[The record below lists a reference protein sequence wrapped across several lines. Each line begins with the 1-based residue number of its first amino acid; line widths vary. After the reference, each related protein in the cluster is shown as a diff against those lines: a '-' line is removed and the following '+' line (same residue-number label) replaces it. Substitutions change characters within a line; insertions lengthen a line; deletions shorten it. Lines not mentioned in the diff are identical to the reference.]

1 MKKNMV
7 LIFSYIFLFLIFV
20 FDFWKYYPLYLF
32 GSDQIFTDWNYIFN
46 YYNCLNKID
55 LSYKNCKEILN
66 FKFVYPSIWFDIVNY
81 IYSYFNYLI
90 IFFIIFYVFLSYL
103 ILKKNNKI
111 YYLLFLFSP
120 VSILL
125 IQRGNNEILIFILV
139 YLFSYFFYFKK
150 YNLLSLVSISIA
162 TILKIY
168 PIGLFLLLFFDN
180 IKKINY
186 IKIISFII
194 LTIIIYYF
202 LDEFLEI
209 NKHHNPGKITLVYGS
224 ETIFHIFNL
233 LFDDIK
239 INTFLLSIS
248 SLIVIIIVSLC
259 TSNKKYNYLNKNNE
273 ISFLIGS
280 ILIVSSFFFNSS
292 FEYRFIYILFSL
304 PYLIDLSNSKQI
316 KFGKYLIILI
326 YLVLWSELFIF
337 YAKEFTNFNY
347 IRSEYGN
354 ILNINTIFVGLLVL
368 IKNIIFW
375 IINFMLIIISKNII
389 FTKLR

>member
-7 LIFSYIFLFLIFV
+7 LIFSYIFLFLIFF

-32 GSDQIFTDWNYIFN
+32 DSDQIFTDWNYIFN

-55 LSYKNCKEILN
+55 LNYKNCKEILN
-66 FKFVYPSIWFDIVNY
+66 FEFVYPSIWFNFVNY
-81 IYSYFNYLI
+81 TYNYFKYLI
-90 IFFIIFYVFLSYL
+90 VILIIFYVFLSYS
-103 ILKKNNKI
+103 ILKKKNKI

-150 YNLLSLVSISIA
+150 YNFLSLVSISIA
-162 TILKIY
+162 TVLKIY
-168 PIGLFLLLFFDN
+168 PIGLFLLLFLDN
-180 IKKINY
+180 IKKIKY
-186 IKIISFII
+186 IKIISFITLI
-194 LTIIIYYF
+194 IIIYYF
-202 LDEFLEI
+202 FVEFLEI
-209 NKHHNPGKITLVYGS
+209 NKNHNPGKITLVYGS

-239 INTFLLSIS
+239 INTFVLSFIS
-248 SLIVIIIVSLC
+248 LVVIIIISLC
-259 TSNKKYNYLNKNNE
+259 TSNKKYNYPNKNNE
-273 ISFLIGS
+273 ISFLTGS
-280 ILIVSSFFFNSS
+280 LLIVSSFFFNSS

-304 PYLIDLSNSKQI
+304 PYLIDLSNSNQI

-326 YLVLWSELFIF
+326 YLVLWSEFFIF
-337 YAKEFTNFNY
+337 YAKEFSNFNY

-354 ILNINTIFVGLLVL
+354 ILNINTIFVGFLIL

>member
-1 MKKNMV
+1 M
-7 LIFSYIFLFLIFV
+7 
-20 FDFWKYYPLYLF
+20 YLF
-32 GSDQIFTDWNYIFN
+32 GSDQIFKDWNYIFN

-55 LSYKNCKEILN
+55 LNYQNCIEILN
-66 FKFVYPSIWFDIVNY
+66 FEFVYPRIWLNIVNY
-81 IYSYFNYLI
+81 TYSYFKYLI
-90 IFFIIFYVFLSYL
+90 VFLIIFYVFLSYS
-103 ILKKNNKI
+103 ILKKKNKI

-150 YNLLSLVSISIA
+150 YNFLSLVSISIA
-162 TILKIY
+162 TVLKIY
-168 PIGLFLLLFFDN
+168 PIGLFLLLFLDN
-180 IKKINY
+180 IKKIKY
-186 IKIISFII
+186 IKIISFITLI
-194 LTIIIYYF
+194 IIIYYF
-202 LDEFLEI
+202 FVEFLEI
-209 NKHHNPGKITLVYGS
+209 NKNHNPGKITLVYGS

-239 INTFLLSIS
+239 INTFVLSFIS
-248 SLIVIIIVSLC
+248 LVVIIIISLC
-259 TSNKKYNYLNKNNE
+259 TSNKKYNYPNKNNE
-273 ISFLIGS
+273 ISFLTGS
-280 ILIVSSFFFNSS
+280 LLIVSSFFFNSS

-304 PYLIDLSNSKQI
+304 PYLIDLSNSNQI

-326 YLVLWSELFIF
+326 YLVLWSEFFIF
-337 YAKEFTNFNY
+337 YAKEFSNFNY

-354 ILNINTIFVGLLVL
+354 ILNINTIFVGFLIL

>member
-66 FKFVYPSIWFDIVNY
+66 FKFVYPSIWFNIVNY

-150 YNLLSLVSISIA
+150 YNFLSLVSISIA

-168 PIGLFLLLFFDN
+168 PIGLFLLLFFDD
-180 IKKINY
+180 IKKIKY
-186 IKIISFII
+186 IKIISFIT

-202 LDEFLEI
+202 FVEFLEI
-209 NKHHNPGKITLVYGS
+209 NKNHNPGKITLVYGS

-239 INTFLLSIS
+239 INTFVFSFIS
-248 SLIVIIIVSLC
+248 LVVIIIISLC
-259 TSNKKYNYLNKNNE
+259 VGNKKYNYLNKN
-273 ISFLIGS
+273 SFLIGS
-280 ILIVSSFFFNSS
+280 LLIVSSFFFNSS

-304 PYLIDLSNSKQI
+304 PYLIDLSYSKQI

-326 YLVLWSELFIF
+326 YLVLWSEFFIF
-337 YAKEFTNFNY
+337 YAKEFSNFNF

-354 ILNINTIFVGLLVL
+354 ILNINTIFVGFLIL

-389 FTKLR
+389 FTRLR

>member
-150 YNLLSLVSISIA
+150 YNFLSLVSISIA

-168 PIGLFLLLFFDN
+168 PIGLFLLLFFDD
-180 IKKINY
+180 IKKIKY
-186 IKIISFII
+186 IKIISFIT

-202 LDEFLEI
+202 FVEFLEI
-209 NKHHNPGKITLVYGS
+209 NKNHNPGKITLVYGS

-239 INTFLLSIS
+239 INTFVFSFIS
-248 SLIVIIIVSLC
+248 LVVIIIISLC
-259 TSNKKYNYLNKNNE
+259 VGNKKYNYLNKNNE

-280 ILIVSSFFFNSS
+280 LLIVSSFFFNSS

-304 PYLIDLSNSKQI
+304 PYLIDLSYSKQI

-326 YLVLWSELFIF
+326 YLVLWSEFFIF
-337 YAKEFTNFNY
+337 YAKEFSNFNF

-354 ILNINTIFVGLLVL
+354 ILNINTIFVGFLIL

-389 FTKLR
+389 FTRLR